1 MSHSFITK
9 QELTARLAEH
19 YRTKF
24 MRQLYKILGSFDALG
39 NPVSF
44 VKNMGAGVHDLFY
57 EPAKGM
63 TVSAKEF
70 GKGLGRVSTNLR
82 PWNFTTFLKSD
93 QIVKFALEIFPWN
106 WSNR

>member
-70 GKGLGRVSTNLR
+70 GKGLGRVRNSLAAKFCWLNL
-82 PWNFTTFLKSD
+82 FF
-93 QIVKFALEIFPWN
+93 
-106 WSNR
+106 